1 MVTLFFINWF
11 PVFYFFNKK
20 PHLYKL
26 LLIIKT
32 NNNHIVIFVESFIMN
47 TFEIKYQGD
56 LRTTAT
62 HLDSGSEIST
72 DAPKDNHGLGET
84 FSPTDIVCSAL
95 ASCILTIMAIAVEK
109 NNIDIKGT
117 TAMVK
122 KTMGNNPRRIAKIQI
137 DIIFPKEYDSK
148 TKTILERAAHNCP
161 VHHTLSENVE
171 KNISFSYLS

>member
-32 NNNHIVIFVESFIMN
+32 NNNHIVIFIESFIMN

-84 FSPTDIVCSAL
+84 FSPTDMVCSAL